1 MPENFDP
8 PAAHHERPMGG
19 APQRARVAQEPIPM
33 LDGAQTMSVSVE
45 ILKEHYDEIL
55 HVLETNEWDL
65 DEGVRTV
72 LLTGLGYQNGRLNLQ
87 QIEGLADRGQG
98 AAVQRVDDIV
108 RELAAYQSM
117 YSVLKFKA
125 YKLYRLNK
133 VLEFNNSG
141 LRAQEDMWLEWAE
154 RMRTENEAMRSEVI
168 RLRALLSEFKLD
180 WDKAGGPPLPR
191 GVQAAIDHVEAP
203 RQDEQVVQVVDEPE
217 VRPGFWQ
224 RLKWLFRG

>member
-1 MPENFDP
+1 
-8 PAAHHERPMGG
+8 
-19 APQRARVAQEPIPM
+19 M
-33 LDGAQTMSVSVE
+33 LDEAQTMSVSVE

-55 HVLETNEWDL
+55 RVLETNEWDL
-65 DEGVRTV
+65 DEGVRTL

-87 QIEGLADRGQG
+87 QIEGLADRGHG

-125 YKLYRLNK
+125 FKLYRLNK

-154 RMRTENEAMRSEVI
+154 RMRTASEALRVEVI

-180 WDKAGGPPLPR
+180 WDNAGGPPLPS

-203 RQDEQVVQVVDEPE
+203 RPEENVKEAVNEPE
-217 VRPGFWQ
+217 VPPGIWQ
-224 RLKWLFRG
+224 RLRRLLGG